1 MVAYLKCCIKLK
13 KKICPKR
20 LRSYFC
26 FGVDTI
32 QDRLEFYKS
41 PDPEIFLVN
50 HIWLSRVKLSF
61 RILLAHDLNDLR
73 DRVVLC
79 LRCLIISDIRM
90 PQMNGFEFIKKIKEI
105 KPEVKVFF
113 MTAFEI
119 NDIEFRR
126 VLPSTR
132 IDEFIQKPVSLE
144 KLNTLIQ
151 NHTNTVRKQTSNAT

>member
-1 MVAYLKCCIKLK
+1 MRHIDHAKRYWRKSVFHMTQSILVLDDELDIVTTIKSFLQK
-13 KKICPKR
+13 HGFHVYVFTDLHLALEHFQINA
-20 LRSYFC
+20 
-26 FGVDTI
+26 TI
-32 QDRLEFYKS
+32 Y
-41 PDPEIFLVN
+41 
-50 HIWLSRVKLSF
+50 
-61 RILLAHDLNDLR
+61 
-73 DRVVLC
+73 
-79 LRCLIISDIRM
+79 CLIISDIRM
-90 PQMNGFEFIKKIKEI
+90 PQMNGFEFIKKVKAI

-151 NHTNTVRKQTSNAT
+151 NHTNTVKKQTSNAT

>member
-1 MVAYLKCCIKLK
+1 M
-13 KKICPKR
+13 
-20 LRSYFC
+20 
-26 FGVDTI
+26 
-32 QDRLEFYKS
+32 
-41 PDPEIFLVN
+41 
-50 HIWLSRVKLSF
+50 KLSF